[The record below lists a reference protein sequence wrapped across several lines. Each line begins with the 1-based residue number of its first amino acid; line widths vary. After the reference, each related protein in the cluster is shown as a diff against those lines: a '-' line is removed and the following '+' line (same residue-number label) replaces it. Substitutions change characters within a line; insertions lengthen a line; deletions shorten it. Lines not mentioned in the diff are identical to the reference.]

1 MNNFQKVYV
10 STGGFKHLNGLQMI
24 EKFSNN
30 GIFQLELSG
39 GKFSANIKE
48 KLIKLNKKYN
58 LRIHNYFPPYSREFI
73 INLASS
79 NNNILNKSIKHVIRA
94 INLAEKMKC
103 KFYSFHAGFRID
115 LSPKYL
121 GKEFLKTK
129 ITKRSKALKKFKNSI
144 FFLEN
149 VAKKKGIK
157 LFIENNVITK
167 KNIEIF
173 NTNPL
178 LLTNP
183 TEIVNFFN
191 KIPKSVGL
199 LLDVAHLKVS
209 SKTEGFSLSNSM
221 KKLNKYVKGYHLSDN
236 NGLIDSNDSLSSSSW
251 FFKHLKKNLDYYTIE
266 VYHKS
271 FKELKN
277 QKKIVENYLKN

>member
-1 MNNFQKVYV
+1 MNNFQKAYV
-10 STGGFKHLNGLQMI
+10 STGGFKSLNGVQMI
-24 EKFSNN
+24 KKFSRN
-30 GIFQLELSG
+30 GILQLELSG
-39 GKFSANIKE
+39 GKFSVNIK
-48 KLIKLNKKYN
+48 KNLIKLSRKYN
-58 LRIHNYFPPYSREFI
+58 LRIHNYFPPHNREFV

-79 NNNILNKSIKHVIRA
+79 NKNILNKSIKHVIRA
-94 INLAEKMKC
+94 INLSAKMKC
-103 KFYSFHAGFRID
+103 KFYGFHAGFRID

-129 ITKRSKALKKFKNSI
+129 ITKRSTALRIFKNSI

-149 VAKKKGIK
+149 IAKKNGIK

-167 KNIEIF
+167 KNLKTF

-191 KIPKSVGL
+191 KLPKSVGL

-221 KKLNKYVKGYHLSDN
+221 KKLNKYIKGYHLSDN
-236 NGLIDSNDSLSSSSW
+236 NGFIDSNDSFSSSSW
-251 FFKHLKKNLDYYTIE
+251 FFKYLKKNLDYYTIE

-271 FKELKN
+271 FKELKK
-277 QKKIVENYLKN
+277 QKKIVESYLRN